1 MRSDILRGESP
12 AVVRGDGWVLCHT
25 HKRWNVSE
33 TRDTTKG
40 GGTTYDDLPLLALE
54 NQFNEMIAK
63 LLTIRQ
69 VYKEPARQ
77 PVPPCQNHSIDGA
90 AADHALADQTRDVEA
105 ILATLYPIELAIM
118 QTRAQTITGLAVKAR
133 HAAYVMSQYWEA
145 PLDQIDW
152 DARAVRLLIEAVC
165 ETAGVS
171 PISRA
176 AVDADR

>member
-1 MRSDILRGESP
+1 
-12 AVVRGDGWVLCHT
+12 
-25 HKRWNVSE
+25 VSK
-33 TRDTTKG
+33 TPDTTKG
-40 GGTTYDDLPLLALE
+40 SGTTYDDLTLLALE
-54 NQFNEMIAK
+54 RQFNEMIAK
-63 LLTIRQ
+63 LLTITQ

-77 PVPPCQNHSIDGA
+77 PVPPCPKRSTNGA
-90 AADHALADQTRDVEA
+90 TAKHALADQTRDVEA

-171 PISRA
+171 PA
-176 AVDADR
+176 FLGAVDADR

>member
-1 MRSDILRGESP
+1 M
-12 AVVRGDGWVLCHT
+12 
-25 HKRWNVSE
+25 SE
-33 TRDTTKG
+33 TPDTTKR
-40 GGTTYDDLPLLALE
+40 GGTTYDDDLPLLALE
-54 NQFNEMIAK
+54 KQFNEMIAK
-63 LLTIRQ
+63 LVTITQ
-69 VYKEPARQ
+69 LYKEPARQ
-77 PVPPCQNHSIDGA
+77 PVPPCPNRPIDGA
-90 AADHALADQTRDVEA
+90 AAKHILADQTRDVEA

-165 ETAGVS
+165 ETAGAS
-171 PISRA
+171 PIFRS

>member
-1 MRSDILRGESP
+1 
-12 AVVRGDGWVLCHT
+12 
-25 HKRWNVSE
+25 VSE
-33 TRDTTKG
+33 TPDTTRG

-54 NQFNEMIAK
+54 KQFNEMITK
-63 LLTIRQ
+63 LLTITQ

-77 PVPPCQNHSIDGA
+77 PVPPCANRSFDQA
-90 AADHALADQTRDVEA
+90 AAKHALADQTRDIEA
-105 ILATLYPIELAIM
+105 LLATLYPIELAIM
-118 QTRAQTITGLAVKAR
+118 QTPAQTITGLGVKAR

-152 DARAVRLLIEAVC
+152 DAQAVRLLIEAVC

-171 PISRA
+171 PVFRG

>member
-1 MRSDILRGESP
+1 
-12 AVVRGDGWVLCHT
+12 
-25 HKRWNVSE
+25 
-33 TRDTTKG
+33 
-40 GGTTYDDLPLLALE
+40 
-54 NQFNEMIAK
+54 MIAK

-69 VYKEPARQ
+69 VCKEPARQ
-77 PVPPCQNHSIDGA
+77 PAPPCQNRSIDGA
-90 AADHALADQTRDVEA
+90 GADHALADQTRDVEA

-171 PISRA
+171 PIFRG